1 MARRSRPFRQSTTF
15 RILVVL
21 FVVGFVLLLALPGA
35 GFVTLPS
42 ATPFAGGGGP
52 PAQGGGGGRPGRVAE
67 TRLEVG
73 W

>member
-42 ATPFAGGGGP
+42 ATPFAGGASLLP
-52 PAQGGGGGRPGRVAE
+52 
-67 TRLEVG
+67 
-73 W
+73 